1 MSALLWSSTREH
13 VFSYALYNNREKH
26 PLFIGNIAMM
36 QTPNPTLG
44 VVGGASLATASA
56 LMPQAGAAYAPPVQ
70 IRTFEPA
77 FYSPQTYYSV
87 LPYQPSTISIV
98 TPVHY
103 GSTASGVVPTAA
115 AAAGGNPSLGLPP
128 PPPSNFAAS
137 SMGPCSATVS
147 QLPPNGFA
155 AWQPYLQYINQPYN
169 DLFGSGT
176 FVAPCQN
183 GCYGPL
189 RSSIS
194 GYGL

>member
-1 MSALLWSSTREH
+1 
-13 VFSYALYNNREKH
+13 
-26 PLFIGNIAMM
+26 M
-36 QTPNPTLG
+36 QFPNATLD
-44 VVGGASLATASA
+44 VVGGASLASASA
-56 LMPQAGAAYAPPVQ
+56 LMPQAGSAHAPPVQ

-87 LPYQPSTISIV
+87 LPYTPSTISIV

-103 GSTASGVVPTAA
+103 GS
-115 AAAGGNPSLGLPP
+115 AAGGMVPTPAAVAGGPSLGLPP
-128 PPPSNFAAS
+128 APPSNFGAS
-137 SMGPCSATVS
+137 STGLCSTTVS
-147 QLPPNGFA
+147 QFPPNGFA

-189 RSSIS
+189 KGSVS